1 MSKLVDEGS
10 DKMDN
15 NQELIKLMQVIT
27 QIDENLMETV
37 NSRKKDVI
45 SLYAIVDLLVEKGI
59 LTEDEINKKRNELRR
74 EFE

>member
-1 MSKLVDEGS
+1 
-10 DKMDN
+10 MDN